1 MSNQLHPLQTTEL
14 IRASYLRYL
23 KTIYPFQDTDLREQF
38 WQVLEQPDM
47 VVKGPL
53 LEASPPFQTGRCLA
67 QLIADGVLHPSF
79 RDLDSPALPMERL
92 LYLHQDRAIEKV
104 IKDERNLIV
113 ATGTGSGKTETFL
126 IPILDHLLRQR
137 AAGLRAPGVRALL
150 LYPMNALANDQLKRL
165 RRILAHF
172 PAITFGRYTGETE
185 DEYGKAEKKFYDQ
198 FPGET
203 LMPNELISRTQMR
216 SEPPHILLTNYAM
229 LEYLLLRPRDNA
241 FFDGPDA
248 RYWRFIVLD
257 EAHVYDGAS
266 GIEIAML
273 LRRLKERVVQSEK
286 GRLRC
291 LATSATLG
299 RGPADYPAVVTFAG
313 ELFGEP
319 FEWDPDDLSRQD
331 VVEATRLAPEALGET
346 WGEGSPQLYPAL
358 QTVLSS
364 EFSVQ
369 SSEFRVQ
376 SSESRVQSSESSQ
389 HSELKT
395 MNPEPGTS
403 NPELETLLKVAEA
416 QGVPAPVI
424 SEARR
429 EATAAAPEAKLN
441 ACLYALLRGDQRLRR
456 LQETLV
462 GEPRFLADLT
472 EVIFPNNDNAAER
485 LISLV
490 NLAVRAR
497 PQPEDRSLLPARYHV
512 FARALEGAF
521 VCLNAAA
528 HTSTQPRLFLTRR
541 EECPHCQAKVF
552 ELGTCPRCGT
562 PYLVGRSLAHEDH
575 LHQALEFDDLDYFI
589 FSDQV
594 AAPDEDEAVAA
605 EEEVGEA
612 TDKETE
618 PYTLCNRCG
627 AIGPGLKVN
636 PGCSCPVVHHLTL
649 YRVIPPRRKDP
660 SQPGPSELTR
670 CVACG
675 SRSAA
680 GIIYRFLT
688 GQDAPASVLAT
699 ALYQNLPP
707 LDDPEMAGLPGA
719 GRKLLS
725 FADSRQDAA
734 FFAPYLERTYGQ
746 VLRRRLILKTLV
758 EHPHGCSGRLRLQD
772 VVDPLLAQAEAAG
785 QFTQKQGYVERLKV
799 VKTWL
804 MQELVALDRRIS
816 LEGLGL
822 VRFRLV
828 RPDRWSPPPLLLA
841 APWNLSPEQAWQ
853 LLELLLDTLRQQG
866 VITFLDQ
873 VDPRDEAFAPRNRLL
888 YARQERAAPKSGIL
902 GWVPAGNRSNRR
914 LDILLKLLKRQ
925 AQLGV
930 HSLSADEQKRVAS
943 ETLTGLWVHLTKP
956 GTVWREHLAT
966 ENLKQE
972 GIVHILSHLFWE
984 VAPVAETNTAAYRCQ
999 RCQNIFYVNLFGLCP
1014 TYGCQGQLEPLDP
1027 QRPEWE
1033 QNHYRYLYQNL
1044 LPIPFSA
1051 REHTAQLTSS
1061 EASRVQE
1068 QFVQGEI
1075 NALSCSTTFEL
1086 GVDVGELQAVLMRN
1100 MPPTT
1105 ANYVQRAGRAGRR
1118 TDSAAFALTYAQRRS
1133 HDLTHYT
1140 RPQRI
1145 VAGKIR
1151 PPAVIIANEK
1161 IVRRHVHSVLFA
1173 AFFRWA
1179 KEQYDQEFRTVGDF
1193 FAAESKNAP
1202 QSGLTGPEL
1211 LRQFVANRP
1220 VALKEAL
1227 LRIVPSKLQAELGI
1241 ADWSWLP
1248 QLFTDDQGG
1257 ILDLAEREVKDDLEV
1272 FKVLITEAATE
1283 GNFKLAQHFQHAANT
1298 VRWREL
1304 FGFFGTRNVLPK
1316 YGFPTDVVELRTS
1329 HLPGEEARR
1338 VELQRDLR
1346 LAISE
1351 YAPGGEVVA
1360 GGQVWTSGGLY
1371 KQLNRNWDEFEYAVC
1386 PGCNRFY
1393 RARANL
1399 PTICQACGASLTQT
1413 NLRGHFI
1420 IPEFGFI
1427 VAEEPRASG
1436 EARPKRT
1443 YATRV
1448 YFADYAPPPL
1458 GSTPAPDEAEPQPE
1472 QVEALSSSQVQVW
1485 QRYSRF
1491 GELALVNPGPLRRGF
1506 RVCTTCGFA
1515 EPAPLPQPQKRRQGQ
1530 VPSHKNPRTGKS
1542 CKGLIQTH
1550 HLGHKFITDVLELR
1564 FDGLLASNPDY
1575 SLWWSVLFALLEGAS
1590 EALGIRRDDL
1600 DGTIYRRPGTPI
1612 PALVLFDNVPGGA
1625 GHVYRI
1631 AADLISTFQTALE
1644 RVSQDCCGEET
1655 SCYECLRNFRNQ
1667 VYHDQLRRGLA
1678 RDFLSQVLQAA
1689 GVQF

>member
-1 MSNQLHPLQTTEL
+1 MSDQLHPLQTTDL
-14 IRASYLRYL
+14 IRTSYLRYL
-23 KTIYPFQDTDLREQF
+23 KTIYPFQDHQLREQF
-38 WQVLEQPDM
+38 WQALERPEM

-53 LEASPPFQTGRCLA
+53 LEASPPFQTGRSLA
-67 QLIADGVLHPSF
+67 QLIVASVLHPSF
-79 RDLDSPALPMERL
+79 RELDSPALPLERP
-92 LYLHQDRAIEKV
+92 LYLHQDQAIEKIV
-104 IKDERNLIV
+104 KGERNLIV

-126 IPILDHLLRQR
+126 IPILDHLLKQR
-137 AAGLRAPGVRALL
+137 AAGLKAPGVRALL

-165 RRILAHF
+165 RRILANF
-172 PAITFGRYTGETE
+172 PDITFGRYTGETE

-198 FPGET
+198 FPGEV
-203 LMPNELISRTQMR
+203 LLPNELISRTQMR

-241 FFDGPDA
+241 FFDGSDA
-248 RYWRFIVLD
+248 RFWRFIVLD
-257 EAHVYDGAS
+257 EAHIYNGAA

-273 LRRLKERVVQSEK
+273 LRRLKDRVVQSEQ

-299 RGPADYPAVVTFAG
+299 QGVADYPDAVTFAS

-319 FEWDPDDLSRQD
+319 FKWEADDFTRQD
-331 VVEATRLAPEALGET
+331 VVEATRLKPDALGPT
-346 WGEGSPQLYPAL
+346 WGEGQPALYPAL
-358 QTVLSS
+358 QEVLRT
-364 EFSVQ
+364 EFQVPGSMSPLNTQ
-369 SSEFRVQ
+369 
-376 SSESRVQSSESSQ
+376 
-389 HSELKT
+389 
-395 MNPEPGTS
+395 PGTL
-403 NPELETLLKVAEA
+403 NFELETLLKVAET
-416 QGVPAPVI
+416 QGIPSQVMEAARQQTAAV
-424 SEARR
+424 SQEAR
-429 EATAAAPEAKLN
+429 LN
-441 ACLYALLRGDQRLRR
+441 AGLYALLRGDQRLRR
-456 LQETLV
+456 LQEILV
-462 GEPRFLADLT
+462 EEPRFLADLAS
-472 EVIFPNNDNAAER
+472 VIFPETEQAAES

-521 VCLNAAA
+521 VCLNSTA
-528 HTSTQPRLFLTRR
+528 HTAGQAHLFLTRR
-541 EECPHCQAKVF
+541 EKCPHCEAQVF
-552 ELGTCPRCGT
+552 ELATCPRCGT
-562 PYLVGRSLAHEDH
+562 SYLVGQSTTHSDH
-575 LHQALEFDDLDYFI
+575 LHQALEFDDLEYFV
-589 FSDQV
+589 FSDQA
-594 AAPDEDEAVAA
+594 AAPDEDEVVAA
-605 EEEVGEA
+605 DEEVEEA
-612 TDKETE
+612 APKELE
-618 PYTLCNRCG
+618 PYTLCTHCG
-627 AIGPGLKVN
+627 ALAAGLKVS
-636 PGCSCPVVHHLTL
+636 PGCSCPTGHQLTI
-649 YRVIPPRRKDP
+649 YRVIRTRKKD
-660 SQPGPSELTR
+660 STQPAPTELTR

-675 SRSAA
+675 SRSPT

-707 LDDPEMAGLPGA
+707 LDDPNMASLPGA

-746 VLRRRLILKTLV
+746 LLRRRLILKTIA
-758 EHPHGCSGRLRLQD
+758 EHPYGQSGRLRLQD
-772 VVDPLLAQAEAAG
+772 LVDPLLAQAEMAG
-785 QFTQKQGYVERLKV
+785 QFTQKQSYVERLKI

-804 MQELVALDRRIS
+804 MQELVTLDRRIG

-822 VRFRLV
+822 MRFRLV
-828 RPDRWSPPPLLLA
+828 RPDRWHPPAPLLA
-841 APWNLSPEQAWQ
+841 SPWNLSPDQAWQ

-866 VITFLDQ
+866 AVTFLDQ

-888 YARQERAAPKSGIL
+888 YVRQERAAAKSGIF
-902 GWVPAGNRSNRR
+902 GWLPSRGSNRR
-914 LDILLKLLKRQ
+914 LEILLKLLKHQ
-925 AQLGV
+925 TQLAA
-930 HSLSADEQKRVAS
+930 HQLSADEQRSVAI
-943 ETLTGLWVHLTKP
+943 ETLRGLWRHFTDP
-956 GTVWREHLAT
+956 GTVWREHLPS

-972 GIVHILSHLFWE
+972 GIVHTLSHLFWE
-984 VAPVAETNTAAYRCQ
+984 VVPETATSTTAYRCQ
-999 RCQNIFYVNLFGLCP
+999 RCQNIFYVNLYGLCP

-1027 QRPEWE
+1027 HRPEWE

-1051 REHTAQLTSS
+1051 REHTAQWTSS
-1061 EASRVQE
+1061 EASRIQE

-1133 HDLTHYT
+1133 HDLTHYS

-1151 PPAVIIANEK
+1151 PPAVVIANEK

-1179 KEQYDQEFRTVGDF
+1179 KEHYNQDFRTVGDF
-1193 FAAESKNAP
+1193 FAPEGKGASP
-1202 QSGLTGPEL
+1202 SGGTGPEL
-1211 LRQFVANRP
+1211 LRKFLANRP
-1220 VALKEAL
+1220 VTIQEAL
-1227 LRIVPSKLQAELGI
+1227 IRIVPPILQAELGI

-1248 QLFTDDQGG
+1248 QLFKDDQSG

-1272 FKVLITEAATE
+1272 FKTLIDEAVAE
-1283 GNFKLAQHFQHAANT
+1283 KNFGLAQRFQQGANT
-1298 VRWREL
+1298 VRWRDL

-1329 HLPGEEARR
+1329 HLPNEEARR

-1346 LAISE
+1346 MAIAE

-1360 GGQVWTSGGLY
+1360 AGQVWTSGGLY
-1371 KQLNRNWDEFEYAVC
+1371 KQINRNWDQFEYAVC

-1393 RARANL
+1393 RARTNL
-1399 PTICQACGASLTQT
+1399 PTICQACGASLIQT
-1413 NLRGHFI
+1413 GLKGHFI

-1427 VAEEPRASG
+1427 VSDEPRASG

-1448 YFADYAPPPL
+1448 YFADYAPPPA
-1458 GSTPAPDEAEPQPE
+1458 GSTPTPDEAEQQPE
-1472 QVEALSSSQVQVW
+1472 QVETLSSSQVQVW

-1506 RVCTTCGFA
+1506 RVCASCGFA
-1515 EPAPLPQPQKRRQGQ
+1515 EPTPLPQAQKRRQGQ

-1550 HLGHKFITDVLELR
+1550 HLGHRFITDVLELR
-1564 FDGLLASNPDY
+1564 FDGLLVSNPDY

-1600 DGTIYRRPGTPI
+1600 DGTIYRRPGTSI

-1625 GHVYRI
+1625 GHVRRI
-1631 AADLISTFQTALE
+1631 ADEPILTFQTAFE
-1644 RVSQDCCGEET
+1644 RLDRCECGEET
-1655 SCYECLRNFRNQ
+1655 SCYECLRNYRNQ
-1667 VYHDQLRRGLA
+1667 AYHDQLRRGSA
-1678 RDFLSQVLQAA
+1678 RDFLGQVLKAA
-1689 GVQF
+1689 GVTV

>member
-1 MSNQLHPLQTTEL
+1 MPSQLHPLQTTDL

-23 KTIYPFQDTDLREQF
+23 KTIYPFQDADLREQF
-38 WQVLEQPDM
+38 WHALEQPDM

-53 LEASPPFQTGRCLA
+53 LEASPPFQTGRSLA
-67 QLIADGVLHPSF
+67 QLLAASILHPSF
-79 RDLDSPALPMERL
+79 RELDSPALPLERP
-92 LYLHQDRAIEKV
+92 LYLHQDQAIEKIV
-104 IKDERNLIV
+104 KGDRNLIV

-137 AAGLRAPGVRALL
+137 AAGLKAPGVRALL

-165 RRILAHF
+165 RRILAGF
-172 PAITFGRYTGETE
+172 PDITFGRYTGETE

-198 FPGET
+198 FPGEI
-203 LMPNELISRTQMR
+203 LLPNELISRTQMR

-241 FFDGPDA
+241 FFDGLDA

-257 EAHVYDGAS
+257 EAHIYNGAA

-273 LRRLKERVVQSEK
+273 LRRLKDRVVQGER

-299 RGPADYPAVVTFAG
+299 RGAADYPDAVIFAS

-319 FEWDPDDLSRQD
+319 FEWLPNNRDCQD
-331 VVEATRLAPEALGET
+331 VVEATRLSPEALGQP
-346 WGEGSPQLYPAL
+346 WGEGQPDLYPAL
-358 QTVLSS
+358 QQVLNV
-364 EFSVQ
+364 ETQTANF
-369 SSEFRVQ
+369 
-376 SSESRVQSSESSQ
+376 
-389 HSELKT
+389 ELT
-395 MNPEPGTS
+395 GQIAS
-403 NPELETLLKVAEA
+403 LLKVAEA
-416 QGVPAPVI
+416 HGIPSQVTNAARQQI
-424 SEARR
+424 AALSLEAQV
-429 EATAAAPEAKLN
+429 N

-462 GEPRFLADLT
+462 EEPRFLTDLVD
-472 EVIFPNNDNAAER
+472 VIFPENDQAAEA

-497 PQPEDRSLLPARYHV
+497 PHPDDRSLLPARYHV

-521 VCLNAAA
+521 VCLNKAA
-528 HTSTQPRLFLTRR
+528 HTPGQPHLFLTRR
-541 EECPHCQAKVF
+541 EQCPHCEAQVF

-562 PYLVGRSLAHEDH
+562 SYLVGQSVAHSSH
-575 LHQALEFDDLDYFI
+575 LRQALEFDDLDYFV
-589 FSDQV
+589 FSDQT

-605 EEEVGEA
+605 DEEVDEA
-612 TDKETE
+612 ADKELE
-618 PYTLCNRCG
+618 PYTLCTHCG
-627 AIGPGLKVN
+627 AVAAGLKVN
-636 PGCSCPVVHHLTL
+636 PGCACPAAQQITI
-649 YRVIPPRRKDP
+649 YRVIRPRKKDP
-660 SQPGPSELTR
+660 AKPAPAELTR
-670 CVACG
+670 CVSCG
-675 SRSAA
+675 SRSPT
-680 GIIYRFLT
+680 GIVYRFLT

-707 LDDPEMAGLPGA
+707 LDDPGMAHLPGA

-734 FFAPYLERTYGQ
+734 FFAPYMERTYGQ
-746 VLRRRLILKTLV
+746 LLRRRLILKTLA
-758 EHPHGCSGRLRLQD
+758 EHPYGRSGRLRLQD
-772 VVDPLLAQAEAAG
+772 LVDPLLVQAEAAG
-785 QFTQKQGYVERLKV
+785 QFTQKQGYVERLKI

-804 MQELVALDRRIS
+804 MQELVTLDRRIS

-822 VRFRLV
+822 ARFRLV
-828 RPDRWSPPPLLLA
+828 RPDRWSPPAPLLA
-841 APWNLSPEQAWQ
+841 SPWKLSPDEAWQ
-853 LLELLLDTLRQQG
+853 LLELLLETLRQQG
-866 VITFLDQ
+866 AVTFLDQ
-873 VDPRDEAFAPRNRLL
+873 VDPRDEAFTPRNRLL
-888 YARQERAAPKSGIL
+888 YMRLERAAAKSGIF
-902 GWVPAGNRSNRR
+902 GWLPSRGSNRR

-925 AQLGV
+925 AQLGI
-930 HSLSADEQKRVAS
+930 HNLSADEQRGVAL
-943 ETLTGLWVHLTKP
+943 ETLRGIWRHFTDS
-956 GTVWREHLAT
+956 GTVWREHLPS

-984 VAPVAETNTAAYRCQ
+984 IVPAAETHIATYRCQ
-999 RCQNIFYVNLFGLCP
+999 RCQNIFYVNLYGLCP

-1027 QRPEWE
+1027 HRPEWE

-1051 REHTAQLTSS
+1051 REHTAQWTSS
-1061 EASRVQE
+1061 EASRIQE

-1118 TDSAAFALTYAQRRS
+1118 TDSAALALTFAQRRS
-1133 HDLTHYT
+1133 HDLTHYS

-1151 PPAVIIANEK
+1151 PPAVTIANEK
-1161 IVRRHVHSVLFA
+1161 IVRRHIHSVLFA

-1179 KEQYDQEFRTVGDF
+1179 KEQYNQDFRTVGDF
-1193 FAAESKNAP
+1193 FAPESKGSPPPGN
-1202 QSGLTGPEL
+1202 TGPEL

-1220 VALKEAL
+1220 AALREAL
-1227 LRIVPSKLQAELGI
+1227 MRIVPPLLQAELGI

-1248 QLFTDDQGG
+1248 QLFRDDQNG
-1257 ILDLAEREVKDDLEV
+1257 ILDLAEREVKDDLAV
-1272 FKVLITEAATE
+1272 FKTLIDEAVSD
-1283 GNFKLAQHFQHAANT
+1283 GNFRLAQHFQQGANT
-1298 VRWREL
+1298 IRWRDL

-1329 HLPGEEARR
+1329 HLPNEEARR

-1346 LAISE
+1346 MAISE

-1360 GGQVWTSGGLY
+1360 AGQVWTSGGLY
-1371 KQLNRNWDEFEYAVC
+1371 KQLNRNWDEFEYSVC

-1393 RARANL
+1393 RARTDL
-1399 PTICQACGASLTQT
+1399 PTICLACGANLTQT

-1427 VAEEPRASG
+1427 VSDEPRASG

-1448 YFADYAPPPL
+1448 YFADYAPPVT
-1458 GSTPAPDEAEPQPE
+1458 GSSPTPDEAERQPE
-1472 QVEALSSSQVQVW
+1472 QVEPLSSSQVQLW

-1506 RVCTTCGFA
+1506 RVCTSCGFA
-1515 EPAPLPQPQKRRQGQ
+1515 EPTPLPQLQKRRQGQ
-1530 VPSHKNPRTGKS
+1530 APSHKNPRTGKS

-1575 SLWWSVLFALLEGAS
+1575 SLWWSALFALLEGAS

-1625 GHVYRI
+1625 GHVRRI
-1631 AADLISTFQTALE
+1631 ADELIPTFQTAFE
-1644 RVSQDCCGEET
+1644 RLDRCECGEET
-1655 SCYECLRNFRNQ
+1655 SCYECLRNYRNQ
-1667 VYHDQLRRGLA
+1667 AYHDQLRRGLA
-1678 RDFLSQVLQAA
+1678 RDFLGQVLQAA
-1689 GVQF
+1689 GINI